1 MTVTKIPF
9 QNAVLYISLGGRSAR
24 AREKDE
30 KKSEMR
36 AAEDAED
43 ADWRDRF
50 SRFVRE
56 AVPSSSST
64 YEASATA
71 LRTLVSNPH
80 RLGLHFADIQNNPSK
95 FFESH
100 RLLAKRAPE
109 LGPGFWIRFTVH
121 YNLFAGTVVALGS
134 EEHFDVLETASNRGE
149 IGCFCLTE
157 KYAGVNSGLVVETTA
172 EYDEKTKEFVF
183 HSNSE
188 GAKKNWISQGLVADW
203 AVIVARLKV
212 YNRDMGP
219 HAFLCRVREEGTKE
233 VKRGI
238 AFGDMGRKTIGN
250 DLDNAWVK
258 FDGFRCER
266 GCLLNRYADVLESNG
281 AYVRKGGALQGGETM
296 NQMNAIGQRLFTGRV
311 AVAKA
316 ALTFCEEVFKH
327 TKKYSDEKLCA
338 MRGTNKTLSHVPQ
351 LKALYEEAERRLK
364 EMSAFVALCK
374 DRLSRVLKAR
384 GTPTVELQTA
394 IAVCKI
400 RAVETAIE
408 LTFRLKQEVGSYA
421 LMDEA
426 SFKNS
431 DFLQCCK
438 FAEGDS
444 RILSQKLA
452 RDVFSGFLKQN
463 SARSIREASLCESI
477 RRQIQ
482 KYKEDRGGK
491 YNKIDAWD
499 SCWKD
504 VYALS
509 DAICDRVLKE
519 NQFQGGEEGSNSHG
533 GAFAKSNPSLVS
545 RL

>member
-1 MTVTKIPF
+1 MTTDS
-9 QNAVLYISLGGRSAR
+9 NWR
-24 AREKDE
+24 AK
-30 KKSEMR
+30 
-36 AAEDAED
+36 
-43 ADWRDRF
+43 F
-50 SRFVRE
+50 SNFVRND
-56 AVPSSSST
+56 VPESSSS
-64 YEASATA
+64 YERSANA
-71 LRTLVSNPH
+71 LSRLISNPH
-80 RLGLHFADIQNNPSK
+80 TFGVHWNDIQNNPEK
-95 FFESH
+95 FFLAHE
-100 RLLAKRAPE
+100 LLAKRSPE

-121 YNLFAGTVVALGS
+121 FNLFAGTVVALGS
-134 EEHFDVLETASNRGE
+134 KEHFETLEEASERGE
-149 IGCFCLTE
+149 IGCFALTE

-172 EYDEKTKEFVF
+172 EYDEKTREFVF
-183 HSNSE
+183 QTSSD

-203 AVIVARLKV
+203 AVIVARLNMYGK
-212 YNRDMGP
+212 DMGP

-238 AFGDMGRKTIGN
+238 VFGDMGRKTIGN
-250 DLDNAWVK
+250 DLDNAWIQ
-258 FDGFRCER
+258 FDGFRCGR
-266 GCLLNRYADVLESNG
+266 GCLLNRYADVRESDG
-281 AYVRKGGALQGGETM
+281 AYARKGGDV
-296 NQMNAIGQRLFTGRV
+296 NQMSAIGQRLFTGRI

-327 TKKYSDEKLCA
+327 TKKYSDAKLCA
-338 MRGTNKTLSHVPQ
+338 MRGSNKTLSHVPQ
-351 LKALYEEAERRLK
+351 LKALYEESEKRLK
-364 EMSAFVALCK
+364 DVDRFVTFCK
-374 DRLSRVLKAR
+374 KRLSRVLKVR
-384 GTPTVELQTA
+384 ETPSVELQTA

-452 RDVFSGFLKQN
+452 RDAFSGFLKQN
-463 SARSIREASLCESI
+463 SARSIREASICESI

-482 KYKEDRGGK
+482 KYKEDRDGK

-499 SCWKD
+499 SCWED
-504 VYALS
+504 VYALA
-509 DAICDRVLKE
+509 DAICDRVMRE
-519 NQFQGGEEGSNSHG
+519 NDFEGDDDGKDESSN
-533 GAFAKSNPSLVS
+533 FTKSTPSLVS

>member
-1 MTVTKIPF
+1 MTMETRRLARSIF
-9 QNAVLYISLGGRSAR
+9 QVRPGGRAIVLFHVRGVRDGVANAGVQSASPR
-24 AREKDE
+24 
-30 KKSEMR
+30 
-36 AAEDAED
+36 
-43 ADWRDRF
+43 
-50 SRFVRE
+50 
-56 AVPSSSST
+56 PS
-64 YEASATA
+64 
-71 LRTLVSNPH
+71 LRGHTEQPVEV
-80 RLGLHFADIQNNPSK
+80 
-95 FFESH
+95 FESH

-134 EEHFDVLETASNRGE
+134 EEHFDVLETASKRGE

-203 AVIVARLKV
+203 AVIVARLKCITEIWD
-212 YNRDMGP
+212 RT
-219 HAFLCRVREEGTKE
+219 AFLCRVREEGTKE

-316 ALTFCEEVFKH
+316 ALTFCEEVFKN

-351 LKALYEEAERRLK
+351 LKALYEEAETRLK
-364 EMSAFVALCK
+364 EMSAFVTLCK
-374 DRLSRVLKAR
+374 DRLS
-384 GTPTVELQTA
+384 PSVESSRNA
-394 IAVCKI
+394 INGVAN
-400 RAVETAIE
+400 
-408 LTFRLKQEVGSYA
+408 GH
-421 LMDEA
+421 
-426 SFKNS
+426 
-431 DFLQCCK
+431 
-438 FAEGDS
+438 
-444 RILSQKLA
+444 
-452 RDVFSGFLKQN
+452 
-463 SARSIREASLCESI
+463 RS
-477 RRQIQ
+477 
-482 KYKEDRGGK
+482 
-491 YNKIDAWD
+491 
-499 SCWKD
+499 
-504 VYALS
+504 V
-509 DAICDRVLKE
+509 
-519 NQFQGGEEGSNSHG
+519 
-533 GAFAKSNPSLVS
+533 
-545 RL
+545 